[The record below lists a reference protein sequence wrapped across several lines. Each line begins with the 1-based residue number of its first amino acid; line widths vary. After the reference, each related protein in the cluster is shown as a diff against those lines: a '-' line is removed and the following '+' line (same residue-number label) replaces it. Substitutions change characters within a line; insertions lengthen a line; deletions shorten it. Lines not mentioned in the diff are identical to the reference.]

1 MKGIL
6 ILSSL
11 MGFQACY
18 SKSTGFPVPAPQI
31 ELLSG
36 KVRDTDLPI
45 EEKDEFAPGFCYPV
59 QSGNVIRTYLLE
71 NIGEYDNLIQ
81 IPQDYRISLKD
92 FMVEDFREIFID
104 AFNNTPANAI
114 FRGEVKSINPGNG
127 YVVIKM
133 DAPRGFHI
141 AYEGLENITVIEG
154 QTVNCGEAIGF
165 LGLISKKEGFLED
178 NSQKEKQYEA
188 VLRMGRFA
196 NFK

>member
-1 MKGIL
+1 MKRIL

-11 MGFQACY
+11 IGCY
-18 SKSTGFPVPAPQI
+18 NQSTEFSVPAPQI
-31 ELLSG
+31 ELPSEEV
-36 KVRDTDLPI
+36 KDTNLPI
-45 EEKDEFAPGFCYPV
+45 EEKEEFAPGFCYPV
-59 QSGNVIRTYLLE
+59 QPGNVIRTYLLE
-71 NIGEYDNLIQ
+71 NIGEYDNLTQ

-92 FMVEDFREIFID
+92 FMVEDFREILID
-104 AFNNTPANAI
+104 ALNNTPANAM
-114 FRGEVKSINPGNG
+114 FSGTVKSINPGNG

-141 AYEGLENITVIEG
+141 AYEGLENITVTKG